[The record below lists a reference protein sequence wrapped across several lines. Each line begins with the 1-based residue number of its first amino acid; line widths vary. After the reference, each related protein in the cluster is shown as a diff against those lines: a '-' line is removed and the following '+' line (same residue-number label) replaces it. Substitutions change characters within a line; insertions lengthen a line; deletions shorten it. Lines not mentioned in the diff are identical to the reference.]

1 MLTALYIH
9 IPFCDKICIY
19 CDFHKEM
26 AKDSKKQRYID
37 ALLKE
42 LGSYQNQL
50 KDLKTVY
57 IGGGSP
63 TSLSN
68 SDLIKVLQSINEVID
83 VDKLEEF
90 TIEANPN
97 NITKEKADVLYS
109 FGVNR
114 VSMGVQTFND
124 EHLQFLN
131 REHKEEDIKES
142 IRLLRQAGITN
153 INIDMIFSLPNQ
165 TLNELRYDLDNVI
178 TLNPSHISYY
188 SLIFEE
194 KTKLYYLLEK
204 NEVSTNSEDLEALM
218 YNEII
223 NSLKSNGY
231 LHYEISNYA
240 KEGFESKHNL
250 VYWKNMDYLGIGS
263 GSHSLYD
270 NKRFFNI
277 RNVSKYIENV
287 FTNQSS
293 KQHEEIEPLREEM
306 MMGLRLI
313 EGINVTEVEN
323 KYKIN
328 LLDTYPKLN
337 YYIKEGLLK
346 IENNK
351 LSFTKT
357 GLMLGNLVFSIF

>member
-26 AKDSKKQRYID
+26 AKDSKKQRYIS

-42 LGSYQNQL
+42 LHSYKDQL
-50 KDLKTVY
+50 SNLKTVY

-63 TSLSN
+63 TSLSDN
-68 SDLIKVLQSINEVID
+68 DLSKVLKTINDLID
-83 VDKLEEF
+83 VKNLEEF

-97 NITKEKADVLYS
+97 NITKEKAKILYD

-114 VSMGVQTFND
+114 VSMGVQTFNNT
-124 EHLQFLN
+124 HLKFLN
-131 REHKEEDIKES
+131 REHKEKDIKDS
-142 IRLLRQAGITN
+142 ISMLREAGINN
-153 INIDMIFSLPNQ
+153 INLDMIFSLPNQ
-165 TLNELRYDLDNVI
+165 TMEELEYDIKNV
-178 TLNPSHISYY
+178 LKLEPSHISYY

-204 NEVSTNSEDLEALM
+204 NQVSTNSEDLEALM

-231 LHYEISNYA
+231 NHYEISNYA

-263 GSHSLYD
+263 GSHSLYN

-277 RNVSKYIENV
+277 RNVTKYIENV
-287 FTNQSS
+287 YTNHTS
-293 KQHEEIEPLREEM
+293 KQHEDIEPLREEM

-313 EGINVTEVEN
+313 DGINVMEVEK

-337 YYIKEGLLK
+337 YYIKEGLLEL
-346 IENNK
+346 ENNK
-351 LSFTKT
+351 LFFTKQ